1 MIFTTLLGSQTSKP
15 YTHNSLAEKIYLQ
28 LDNEVYTSNKT
39 ISFKA
44 IVLNAASHN
53 ADYSSGILYV
63 DLINSESQIIESKL
77 VKIKEG
83 IGNGYFD
90 LDRNFEDGVYLIRA
104 YTEWNKN
111 FDSDFVFEK
120 YVQIHSESGKETFKN
135 GIHNIRV
142 IDSSQNLYTIAADV
156 FPSLIDKNLEDALT
170 MIISENGK
178 QDTIALNANKE
189 GKYTLEYQIPK
200 ITKRIE
206 LEVET
211 KSKSKYKT
219 LFSPN
224 KDYLDLQFF
233 PEGGKLLQGISSKIG
248 FKAIGEDGK
257 AMEVEG
263 EILDNLNQVVTTFK
277 SNVLGMGSFILENP
291 ESSKHYSATL
301 KSNSNLKG
309 TKLALPK
316 VHGSGFA
323 LAVTEKEDRIFV
335 KVAYTHEKTDSVIL
349 KGICRGYTYSNSEAT
364 LING

>member
-1 MIFTTLLGSQTSKP
+1 LKNIQFHLLFAIIFQMIFTTLLGSQTSKP

-309 TKLALPK
+309 T
-316 VHGSGFA
+316 
-323 LAVTEKEDRIFV
+323 
-335 KVAYTHEKTDSVIL
+335 
-349 KGICRGYTYSNSEAT
+349 
-364 LING
+364 